1 MFTKEDILKQLNSG
15 KSIETIAAEITD
27 ALNEANDEYVAVQAV
42 SAKRDKKIAI
52 AKQFNDLIREYAE
65 LECPELASIM
75 TMDEEDV
82 DALIAA
88 MDELFG
94 VVKMASTMKDMF
106 ADPQICNR
114 RASAKAPKSDDDV
127 LSDFIGKI
135 CQ

>member
-1 MFTKEDILKQLNSG
+1 MFKKEDILNQLNAG
-15 KSIETIAAEITD
+15 KSIESIAAELTD
-27 ALNEANDEYVAVQAV
+27 ALNAANDEYIAAQAV

-82 DALIAA
+82 DALIGA

-94 VVKMASTMKDMF
+94 VVKMASAMRDMF
-106 ADPQICNR
+106 AEPQICNR
-114 RASAKAPKSDDDV
+114 RASAQAPKSDDDV
-127 LSDFIGKI
+127 LNDFISKF

>member
-52 AKQFNDLIREYAE
+52 AKKFNDLIREYAE

-94 VVKMASTMKDMF
+94 VVKMASAMKDMF

-127 LSDFIGKI
+127 LSDFISKI

>member
-15 KSIETIAAEITD
+15 KSIECIAAEITD
-27 ALNEANDEYVAVQAV
+27 ALNEANDEYVAAQAV
-42 SAKRDKKIAI
+42 SVKRDKKIAI

-82 DALIAA
+82 DALIGA

-94 VVKMASTMKDMF
+94 VVKMASAMKDML

-127 LSDFIGKI
+127 LGDFISKI

>member
-27 ALNEANDEYVAVQAV
+27 ALNEANDEYVAAQAV

-82 DALIAA
+82 DALIGA

-94 VVKMASTMKDMF
+94 VVKMASAMRDMF
-106 ADPQICNR
+106 AEPQICDR
-114 RASAKAPKSDDDV
+114 KAKTCAPKSDDDV
-127 LSDFIGKI
+127 LNNFISKF